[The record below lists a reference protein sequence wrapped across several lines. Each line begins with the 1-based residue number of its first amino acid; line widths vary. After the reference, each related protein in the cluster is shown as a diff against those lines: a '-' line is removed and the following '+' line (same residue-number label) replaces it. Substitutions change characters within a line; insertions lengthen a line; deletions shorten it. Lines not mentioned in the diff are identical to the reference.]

1 MLEKK
6 KFPIQIF
13 IILEKVNLN
22 FWTNKLNS
30 SNLFFLYFAKSWMIP
45 FINILKNEVFLNNS
59 TLIEMSYIDYNN
71 YFLKNF
77 NFLKFKGMLY
87 VNFYIYQLKLKLIVF
102 FLNNQK
108 IQNFPS
114 IDKLYLNADWL
125 ERETSEMYNVIFNNK
140 NDTRNLLLEYSKKE
154 AVMSKEYQIEGF
166 NDIYYSFFE
175 NQVILKKN
183 FLVEL

>member
-22 FWTNKLNS
+22 FWTNKLS
-30 SNLFFLYFAKSWMIP
+30 THNLFFFYFTKSWMIP
-45 FINILKNEVFLNNS
+45 FINILKNEIFLNNNS
-59 TLIEMSYIDYNN
+59 LIEMSYIDYNN

-87 VNFYIYQLKLKLIVF
+87 FNMYIYQLKLKLIVF
-102 FLNNQK
+102 FFNNQK
-108 IQNFPS
+108 IQKFNS
-114 IDKLYLNADWL
+114 IDKFYPNADWL
-125 ERETSEMYNVIFNNK
+125 ERETSEMYNITFNNK

-154 AVMSKEYQIEGF
+154 AVMMKEYQLEGF
-166 NDIYYSFFE
+166 NDVYYSFFE
-175 NQVILKKN
+175 NQVIIKKN